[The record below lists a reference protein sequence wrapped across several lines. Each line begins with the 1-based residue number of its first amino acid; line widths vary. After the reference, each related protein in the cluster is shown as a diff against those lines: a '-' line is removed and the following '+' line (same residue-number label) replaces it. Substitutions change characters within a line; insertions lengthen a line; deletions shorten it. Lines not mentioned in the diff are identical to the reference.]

1 MELLLASPGSRSR
14 DVAGANRGVTFL
26 RYCLQA
32 RSPRGRASAILY
44 RAVRLAAGPVK
55 TIARQPLTQLPMPKG
70 CNNRLC
76 SVRKS
81 AIHGRGV
88 FAVRKIRKGTR
99 ILEYKGKRT
108 SWAEATGRPDSDP
121 KDPTHTFL
129 FELDDG
135 TVIDAGVGGN
145 TARWVNHSCEPN
157 CAAYED
163 EVGRVFIEAQCKILP
178 GEELTYDYHL
188 TVGGRLSR
196 RERVHYVCHCFAAK
210 CRGSL
215 LGKPR

>member
-1 MELLLASPGSRSR
+1 MATINAAADAKRLQQKTLFGPQVGNSRSR
-14 DVAGANRGVTFL
+14 L
-26 RYCLQA
+26 
-32 RSPRGRASAILY
+32 
-44 RAVRLAAGPVK
+44 
-55 TIARQPLTQLPMPKG
+55 
-70 CNNRLC
+70 
-76 SVRKS
+76 
-81 AIHGRGV
+81 

-163 EVGRVFIEAQCKILP
+163 EAGRVFIEAQCKILP

>member
-1 MELLLASPGSRSR
+1 
-14 DVAGANRGVTFL
+14 
-26 RYCLQA
+26 
-32 RSPRGRASAILY
+32 
-44 RAVRLAAGPVK
+44 VRPAAGPVT
-55 TIARQPLTQLPMPKG
+55 TIAWQPLTQLPMPKG
-70 CNNRLC
+70 CKKRLC

-163 EVGRVFIEAQCKILP
+163 EAGRVFIEAQCKILP

-196 RERVHYVCHCFAAK
+196 RERVDYVCHCFAAK